1 MSVPTRPGETKAAA
15 QGEIHSSPPPAEH
28 GQASGAR
35 GVVTAALSALSSVIP
50 RGKPVRKLMRQTEL
64 VDRVKAYDPQANEE
78 LLNKAYV
85 YAMKAHGKQFRAS
98 GDPYFTHPLEVAA
111 ILTELKLDVPT
122 IVTALLHDTV
132 EDTYVTIEDV
142 KENFGEEI
150 ANLVDG
156 VTKLSQ
162 LELFSERTKQAENFR
177 KLMLAMSNDIRV
189 LLVKLADRLHNMRTL
204 NHIEKPE
211 KRRRI
216 AQETVDIYAPLAGRI
231 GMQNMREELEDLAFA
246 ELNPEARN
254 SIVTRLAR
262 LDASSGMRV
271 GRIADAIKRVLAEHG
286 VEAWVYGRAKRP
298 YSIWRKLKD
307 KQLNFEQLSDI
318 FGFRVIVK
326 TPEDCYR
333 ALGVLHQAWRMIPDR
348 FKDFISNPK
357 TNGYQSIHTTVI
369 GPEQQRV
376 EVQIRTQEMHDIA
389 ERGVAAH
396 WRYREHI
403 VNEPT
408 DAALAWLRDM
418 VELLERG
425 ESAEEFLEN
434 SRLNMYQ
441 DQVFCFTPKGELISL
456 PRGATPIDFAYQ
468 VHTDLG
474 NQTVGV
480 KVNGVHVPLHTP
492 LRNGDQVDIIRQNGS
507 APSPLWEQFVVT
519 GRARAEIRRYLKH
532 ARHDEHVNFGR
543 KILEKAFADE
553 QQELTEKAIE
563 EVAKKLRLA
572 KGEDVYAEVGRGALR
587 AQEVVEAVFPELKRD
602 PERKRPNYDDGKGK
616 KSISIRGLTEGIS
629 YKLGQ
634 CCHPLPGDRIVG
646 LRTPGEGVVIHTID
660 CAELERAQD
669 RMGDWLD
676 VSWGRHA
683 AEMGPS
689 LARVVVRVKNVPGS
703 LGAVMTVIGNNGGN
717 IFNMKVTDRNPLFF
731 EFQVDIEVRDLAHLQ
746 NILGALRVNAV
757 VESVD
762 RVRGPDESAEKT
774 GENA

>member
-1 MSVPTRPGETKAAA
+1 MSVPTRPGETTAAA
-15 QGEIHSSPPPAEH
+15 QGEIHTPVPA
-28 GQASGAR
+28 QAR
-35 GVVTAALSALSSVIP
+35 GPSAAVLAEK
-50 RGKPVRKLMRQTEL
+50 KPAPKRNLMRQTEL
-64 VDRVKAYDPQANEE
+64 IDRIKAYDPGADEA

-85 YAMKAHGKQFRAS
+85 YAMRAHGKQFRAS
-98 GDPYFTHPLEVAA
+98 GDPYFVHPLEVAA
-111 ILTELKLDVPT
+111 ILTDLKMDVPT
-122 IVTALLHDTV
+122 VVTALLHDTV

-142 KENFGEEI
+142 TANFGAEI
-150 ANLVDG
+150 AGLVDG

-204 NHIEKPE
+204 HHIEKLE

-262 LDASSGMRV
+262 LDAGSGQRI
-271 GRIADAIKRVLAEHG
+271 GRIADQIKRKLAESG
-286 VEAWVYGRAKRP
+286 IEAWVYGRAKRP
-298 YSIWRKLKD
+298 YSIWRKLQN

-333 ALGVLHQAWRMIPDR
+333 ALGVLHQNWRVIPDR
-348 FKDFISNPK
+348 FKDFVSNPK
-357 TNGYQSIHTTVI
+357 TNGYRSIHTTVI

-403 VNEPT
+403 EGEAT
-408 DAALAWLRDM
+408 DNALAWLRDM
-418 VELLERG
+418 VDLLERG
-425 ESAEEFLEN
+425 DSAEEFLEH

-474 NQTVGV
+474 NQTVGA
-480 KVNGVHVPLHTP
+480 KVNGMHVPLHTP
-492 LRNGDQVDIIRQNGS
+492 LGNGDQVEIIRQKGS
-507 APSPLWEQFVVT
+507 APSPMWEQFVVT
-519 GRARAEIRRYLKH
+519 GRARAEIRRYIKN
-532 ARHDEHVNFGR
+532 AQRGEHVRFGR

-553 QQELTEKAIE
+553 KQELTEKAIE
-563 EVAKKLRLA
+563 EVAKKLRLHKA
-572 KGEDVYAEVGRGALR
+572 EDVFAEVGRGALR
-587 AQEVVEAVFPELKRD
+587 ANEVVEAVFPELKSD
-602 PERKRPNYDDGKGK
+602 PKRPKQTYGAKANKR
-616 KSISIRGLTEGIS
+616 ISIKGLTEGIS

-646 LRTPGEGVVIHTID
+646 VVTPEEGVVIHTID
-660 CAELERAQD
+660 CAELEKAQTQIE
-669 RMGDWLD
+669 DWID
-676 VSWGRHA
+676 VSWGSHA
-683 AEMGPS
+683 AEAGPS
-689 LARVVVRVKNVPGS
+689 LARVNVRVKNVPGS

-717 IFNMKVTDRNPLFF
+717 IFNMKVTDRNALFF
-731 EFQVDIEVRDLAHLQ
+731 EFQVDIEVRDVAHLQ

-762 RVRGPDESAEKT
+762 RVRGPEEPAGALTS
-774 GENA
+774 

>member
-1 MSVPTRPGETKAAA
+1 MARPLIRSAEAIGRILAPLVPRARP
-15 QGEIHSSPPPAEH
+15 
-28 GQASGAR
+28 
-35 GVVTAALSALSSVIP
+35 
-50 RGKPVRKLMRQTEL
+50 KLIRQHEL
-64 VDRVKAYDPQANEE
+64 VERVKAYDPAADED

-98 GDPYFTHPLEVAA
+98 GDPYFSHPLEVAA
-111 ILTELKLDVPT
+111 ILTELKLDVQT

-177 KLMLAMSNDIRV
+177 KLMLALSNDIRV

-204 NHIEKPE
+204 HFIENPE
-211 KRRRI
+211 KRHRI

-246 ELNPEARN
+246 ELDPEARN

-262 LDASSGMRV
+262 LDAQSGDRI
-271 GRIADAIKRVLAEHG
+271 GRIADQIKRKLAEAG
-286 VEAWVYGRAKRP
+286 IDDAWVYGRAKRP

-326 TPEDCYR
+326 TTDDCYR
-333 ALGVLHQAWRMIPDR
+333 ALGILHTHWRMVPER

-376 EVQIRTQEMHDIA
+376 EVQIRTQDMHDVA

-396 WRYREHI
+396 WRYREH
-403 VNEPT
+403 VEERGT
-408 DAALAWLRDM
+408 TAEGAYEWLREM
-418 VELLERG
+418 VDLLEHG
-425 ESAEEFLEN
+425 NSPEEFLEN
-434 SRLNMYQ
+434 SRLHMYQ
-441 DQVFCFTPKGELISL
+441 DQVFCFTPKGDLISL
-456 PRGATPIDFAYQ
+456 PRGATPIDFAYA
-468 VHTDLG
+468 VHTDVG
-474 NQTVGV
+474 NTTVGA

-492 LRNGDQVDIIRQNGS
+492 LRNGDQVEIIRTKDQT
-507 APSPLWEQFVVT
+507 PSPLWEQFVVT
-519 GRARAEIRRYLKH
+519 GRAKAEIRRFLRH
-532 ARHDEHVNFGR
+532 AQRDEHMKFGR

-553 QQELTEKAIE
+553 NRELTGKAIE
-563 EVAKKLRLA
+563 EVAKKLRLP
-572 KGEDVYAEVGRGALR
+572 KPEEVLVDVGRGQLR
-587 AQEVVEAVFPELKRD
+587 ANEVLEAVYPELKRD
-602 PERKRPNYDDGKGK
+602 PNRKALRQTSGKRPRA
-616 KSISIRGLTEGIS
+616 ISIKGLTEGIS

-646 LRTPGEGVVIHTID
+646 VVVPGEGTVIHTID
-660 CAELERAQD
+660 CAELEKAPSQMD
-669 RMGDWLD
+669 DWLD
-676 VSWGRHA
+676 VSWGEHA
-683 AEMGPS
+683 AELGPNV
-689 LARVVVRVKNVPGS
+689 ARVMVRVKNTT
-703 LGAVMTVIGNNGGN
+703 GALATVTTVIANNGGN
-717 IFNMKVTDRNPLFF
+717 ISNLKIVSRNPLFF
-731 EFQVDIEVRDLAHLQ
+731 EMLVDIEVRDLAHLQ
-746 NILGALRVNAV
+746 NILGALRVNAS

-762 RVRGPDESAEKT
+762 RVRGLEEAAE
-774 GENA
+774 AAH

>member
-1 MSVPTRPGETKAAA
+1 MVS
-15 QGEIHSSPPPAEH
+15 
-28 GQASGAR
+28 
-35 GVVTAALSALSSVIP
+35 AALSLLSSAVP
-50 RGKPVRKLMRQTEL
+50 ESKPARKLMRQTEL
-64 VDRVKAYDPQANEE
+64 IDRVRAYDPNADEAV
-78 LLNKAYV
+78 LNKAYV
-85 YAMKAHGKQFRAS
+85 YAMQAHGKQFRAS
-98 GDPYFTHPLEVAA
+98 GDPYFAHPLEVAA
-111 ILTELKLDVPT
+111 ILTDLKMDVPT
-122 IVTALLHDTV
+122 IATALLHDTV

-142 KENFGEEI
+142 TQNFGEEI

-204 NHIEKPE
+204 HHIPNVE

-216 AQETVDIYAPLAGRI
+216 AQETLDIYAPLAGRI
-231 GMQNMREELEDLAFA
+231 GMQNMREELEDLAFG

-262 LDASSGMRV
+262 LNDSSGDRI
-271 GRIADAIKRVLAEHG
+271 GRIADQIKRKLAEHG
-286 VEAWVYGRAKRP
+286 IEAWVYGRAKRAF
-298 YSIWRKLKD
+298 SIWRKLQN

-333 ALGVLHQAWRMIPDR
+333 ALGVLHQTWRMIPDR

-376 EVQIRTQEMHDIA
+376 EVQIRTQAMHDIA

-396 WRYREHI
+396 WRYREH
-403 VNEPT
+403 VVGEPT

-418 VELLERG
+418 VDLLERG
-425 ESAEEFLEN
+425 DSAEEFLEH
-434 SRLNMYQ
+434 SQLNMYQ
-441 DQVFCFTPKGELISL
+441 DQVFCFTPKGDLISL

-474 NQTVGV
+474 NQTVGA

-492 LRNGDQVDIIRQNGS
+492 LRNGDQVEIIRQKGS
-507 APSPLWEQFVVT
+507 SPSPLWEQFVVT

-532 ARHDEHVNFGR
+532 AQRDEHVKFGR
-543 KILEKAFADE
+543 KILEKTFADDK
-553 QQELTEKAIE
+553 QELTEKAIE
-563 EVAKKLRLA
+563 EVAKKLRLHKA
-572 KGEDVYAEVGRGALR
+572 EDVFAEVGRGALR
-587 AQEVVEAVFPELKRD
+587 ASDVLEAVFPELKAD
-602 PERKRPNYDDGKGK
+602 PTHRKHTYARNDQK
-616 KSISIRGLTEGIS
+616 KISIQGLTEGIS

-646 LRTPGEGVVIHTID
+646 VVTPGEGVVIHTID
-660 CAELERAQD
+660 CAELEKAQAQ
-669 RMGDWLD
+669 MEDWLD
-676 VSWGRHA
+676 VRWGMDA
-683 AEMGPS
+683 ADAGPS
-689 LARVVVRVKNVPGS
+689 LARVAVRVKNVPGS

-717 IFNMKVTDRNPLFF
+717 IFNMKVTDRNALFF
-731 EFQVDIEVRDLAHLQ
+731 EFQVDIEVRDVAHLQ

-762 RVRGPDESAEKT
+762 RVRGPEAPAGADVQ
-774 GENA
+774 